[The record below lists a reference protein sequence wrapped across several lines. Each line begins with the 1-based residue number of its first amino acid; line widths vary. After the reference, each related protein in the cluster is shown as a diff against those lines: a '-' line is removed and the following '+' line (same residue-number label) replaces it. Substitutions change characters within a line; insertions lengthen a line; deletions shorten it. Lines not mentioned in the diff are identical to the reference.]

1 MGVGG
6 AAPFE
11 DCRELMAAEVM
22 TCARFDFVFVN
33 LMELLGGLL
42 GGLLGWLLV
51 WLLGWLDG

>member
-22 TCARFDFVFVN
+22 ACARFDFVFVN

-42 GGLLGWLLV
+42 GWLLV